1 MKTKYIISTI
11 ALTGV
16 LALTGCEDFLEQKNT
31 HDLNQQTF
39 FDSEAALRAATAPLY
54 NYVWAG
60 FNDKFYYGMGDGR
73 ANNITAQYSD
83 YIYPYTNLSETSLSQ
98 GLTDAWN
105 SFYSVVAQANNTINN
120 ITDYSAPTLSE
131 DSKRASIAEARFMRG
146 TAYWYIAS
154 LWGVG
159 IIYTNTSSM
168 VNNYVVPANPGVDVI
183 EFAIRD
189 LEYAAKYL
197 PKTPADAGRVTCY
210 SAYGMLSRVYLSMAG
225 LTTDGLYNGS
235 NVATDFNR
243 GTRNQTYLDLAKRAA
258 LKVIAE
264 SGAGLI
270 DNYGDLFAAKS
281 FNNNSESLFQLQWL
295 PATQAN
301 SSACGNTMVRFLAWS
316 TMVADKDAWGGATY
330 CSWNLWEE
338 FKTYK
343 DETLGKT
350 VDDAVRRH
358 YSVASYGEFYPDMNM
373 RNGGYTYGETENPG
387 NQGANIKKYVIGTTA
402 DNGGISEPGNSG
414 TNTYMMRLAE
424 VYLNYTE
431 AVLGNSASTT
441 DTEYFNR
448 VRTRAKMESKKSIT
462 YEDLRHERR
471 MEFAFEGQYWY
482 DLVRR
487 SYYRQQEVINYMNHQ
502 QRNASYEYQTES
514 GVYEISP
521 DYVEPGNGV
530 ATATANSLI
539 LPMSDTDQS
548 KNPYLKPDTGGNLQ
562 TVAYE
567 FGEKEVSE
575 EDLFN

>member
-131 DSKRASIAEARFMRG
+131 DSKRVSIAEARFMRG

-373 RNGGYTYGETENPG
+373 KNGGYTYGETENPG

-462 YEDLRHERR
+462 YKDLRHERR